1 MNLGFMQAIGAFF
14 IWGLFPLYWKLLQ
27 SVPATQIVAHRIA
40 WSFVILFIVIL
51 LTKRSKELMVG
62 VRNKTTVGIYALAAV
77 LVSINWVVYVWAVN
91 AGFVVETSL
100 GYFINPLVSVLL
112 GVVFLKERLR
122 KLQWVAVGSAFCGV
136 LYLALV
142 YGQVPWIAL
151 TLGISFGFY
160 GLVKKKA
167 PLGAISGLTVET
179 GVLFLPALGFLL
191 YSEWQGVGSFAHSGP
206 LDIGLL
212 IGAGLIT
219 TVPLLLFASA
229 TKNVPLS
236 LVGIFQYI
244 APTMHLMFGL
254 FVFKETFT
262 FHQFV
267 GYGFVWLAVL
277 LFIVDGIRRYRANQ
291 KASGSSK
298 GSLNNLKSQ
307 TAISDE
313 ESMLSAINERN

>member
-51 LTKRSKELMVG
+51 LTKRSKELMAG
-62 VRNKTTVGIYALAAV
+62 IRNKTTVGIYALAAV

-167 PLGAISGLTVET
+167 PLGSISGLTVET

-191 YSEWQGVGSFAHSGP
+191 YSEWQG
-206 LDIGLL
+206 
-212 IGAGLIT
+212 
-219 TVPLLLFASA
+219 
-229 TKNVPLS
+229 
-236 LVGIFQYI
+236 VGIFQYI

-291 KASGSSK
+291 KVARAVVAPVS
-298 GSLNNLKSQ
+298 
-307 TAISDE
+307 
-313 ESMLSAINERN
+313 